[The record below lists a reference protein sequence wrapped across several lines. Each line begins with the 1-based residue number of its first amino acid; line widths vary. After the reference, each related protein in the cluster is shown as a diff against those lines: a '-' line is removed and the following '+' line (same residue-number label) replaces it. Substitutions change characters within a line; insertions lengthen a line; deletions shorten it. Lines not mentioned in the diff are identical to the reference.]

1 MTNTEYTESMV
12 RFNERI
18 YIDTATLMDVEGME
32 LFIEKNKGFLRDA
45 DRKLIVPKSV
55 CSELAR
61 HLESEYPT
69 KRDLAMKAI
78 GIISENSDIFQVEC
92 TPMTD
97 EEIAKAFADAHLL
110 SELTIHKSDCDQLLI
125 TNDKRLSSDAY
136 GLNQQQSCK
145 GHRIMVCFINRLG
158 ELHRCS
164 CVAVANVAKFDKEI
178 IPEETAS
185 ALNKTTTNADDI
197 YVEKDA
203 NRTGISPGGKTFDWP
218 SAIIGFCVAIGS
230 WCLYKGSKA
239 YLAAMQ

>member
-1 MTNTEYTESMV
+1 MTNTEYTETMV
-12 RFNERI
+12 RSNERI
-18 YIDTATLMDVEGME
+18 YIDTATLMDVEGMK
-32 LFIEKNKGFLRDA
+32 LFVEKSKGLLQDA

-61 HLESEYPT
+61 HLESEYPV

-78 GIISENSDIFQVEC
+78 SMISENADIFQVEC

-110 SELTIHKSDCDQLLI
+110 SELTIHKTDCDQLLI

-136 GLNQQQSCK
+136 SLNHQQSCK

-164 CVAVANVAKFDKEI
+164 CVAAANVAKFDKETVT
-178 IPEETAS
+178 EETAS
-185 ALNKTTTNADDI
+185 APTKPTMDADAI
-197 YVEKDA
+197 CVEKDA
-203 NRTGISPGGKTFDWP
+203 NRTGARSEEKVFDWP
-218 SAIIGFCVAIGS
+218 SAIVGFCVAIGS
-230 WCLYKGSKA
+230 WCLYKGGKA